1 MFSVDQFNLN
11 FLQVKYKLKITFDKK
26 SNEYWHR
33 LLENITLL
41 MTCYNIITGTLP
53 ENR

>member
-1 MFSVDQFNLN
+1 MFSVDKFNLN

-26 SNEYWHR
+26 SNKYWHR

-41 MTCYNIITGTLP
+41 MTCDNIIT
-53 ENR
+53 